1 MDDLP
6 YVRSERT
13 IEEPLDAAL
22 LVAAPQERQNL
33 EDLIAKE
40 LKSPIGDMEIIPVQE
55 DSSYRRAIGL
65 SSSGCITPPEIAA
78 PEVI

>member
-55 DSSYRRAIGL
+55 DSSL
-65 SSSGCITPPEIAA
+65 PEGHRTFEFRLHHTA
-78 PEVI
+78 

>member
-22 LVAAPQERQNL
+22 LLAAPQERQNL
-33 EDLIAKE
+33 EDLIAKDF
-40 LKSPIGDMEIIPVQE
+40 KSPIGDMEIIPVQE
-55 DSSYRRAIGL
+55 DSSLPEGHHTFEFRL
-65 SSSGCITPPEIAA
+65 HHTP
-78 PEVI
+78 

>member
-22 LVAAPQERQNL
+22 EVVAPQERQKL
-33 EDLIAKE
+33 EELIAQE
-40 LKSPIGDMEIIPVQE
+40 LKTPVGDMEIIPVKE
-55 DSSYRRAIGL
+55 DSSL
-65 SSSGCITPPEIAA
+65 PEGHRTF
-78 PEVI
+78 EFRLHHTL

>member
-13 IEEPLDAAL
+13 LEEPLDAAL

-33 EDLIAKE
+33 EDLIAQD
-40 LKSPIGDMEIIPVQE
+40 LKTPVGEMEIIPVQA
-55 DSSYRRAIGL
+55 DSSL
-65 SSSGCITPPEIAA
+65 PEGHHSFEFRLHYS
-78 PEVI
+78 P

>member
-22 LVAAPQERQNL
+22 EVVAPQERQKL
-33 EDLIAKE
+33 EELIAQE
-40 LKSPIGDMEIIPVQE
+40 LKTPVGDMEIIPVKG
-55 DSSYRRAIGL
+55 DSSL
-65 SSSGCITPPEIAA
+65 PEGHRTF
-78 PEVI
+78 EFRLHHTL

>member
-22 LVAAPQERQNL
+22 LVVAPQERQNL
-33 EDLIAKE
+33 EELIAQDE
-40 LKSPIGDMEIIPVQE
+40 KSPVGEMEIIPVQE
-55 DSSYRRAIGL
+55 DSSL
-65 SSSGCITPPEIAA
+65 PEGHHTFEFRLHHTA
-78 PEVI
+78 